1 MGRYSRLGKN
11 TLLVFVGNAGAKLIG
26 LLMLPFYTR
35 WLSVADYGVTDIIT
49 IYVTF
54 LMSIVTCCIAESI
67 FIFPKDAETE
77 QQKRYFSSG
86 IAFLSVSFCVT
97 ALCFCLADFVLK
109 YLQVENSFSR
119 NTWLIFGM
127 LVSMVLQQYAQQFT
141 RSIDKML
148 VYSITGVVLTGF
160 TALLAFLFIP
170 LWGVK
175 GYVLSIIGA
184 NILAAFYSVV
194 FSKGYTYLS
203 LHSLSFSSCK
213 EMLKYSIPLIPNGIM
228 WWLVNAFNRPLM
240 EAYLGMHDI
249 GIFAVSNKFPGILS
263 MLFTVFVSSWQIS
276 VLEEFGKEG
285 YALFFNRV
293 FRLVV
298 AGLFVLFIGIT
309 LCSKLLVSIFAAEE
323 FFDAWR
329 YIPILTLGAM
339 FSCIS
344 GFAGSNF
351 SATRESK
358 YFFYSSV
365 WGAVSAIVLN
375 FVLIPPLGIWGV
387 ALSIVISFVIMSY
400 ARVAYGW
407 KYVRITSLWTYI
419 VLLGFCVLLIITMNS
434 IESLYINIGIAIVML
449 LVAWFMNRDLLG
461 MIKNKL
467 ITHNQK

>member
-1 MGRYSRLGKN
+1 M
-11 TLLVFVGNAGAKLIG
+11 
-26 LLMLPFYTR
+26 
-35 WLSVADYGVTDIIT
+35 
-49 IYVTF
+49 
-54 LMSIVTCCIAESI
+54 
-67 FIFPKDAETE
+67 
-77 QQKRYFSSG
+77 
-86 IAFLSVSFCVT
+86 
-97 ALCFCLADFVLK
+97 
-109 YLQVENSFSR
+109 
-119 NTWLIFGM
+119 
-127 LVSMVLQQYAQQFT
+127 
-141 RSIDKML
+141 
-148 VYSITGVVLTGF
+148 
-160 TALLAFLFIP
+160 
-170 LWGVK
+170 
-175 GYVLSIIGA
+175 
-184 NILAAFYSVV
+184 
-194 FSKGYTYLS
+194 
-203 LHSLSFSSCK
+203 
-213 EMLKYSIPLIPNGIM
+213 
-228 WWLVNAFNRPLM
+228 
-240 EAYLGMHDI
+240 
-249 GIFAVSNKFPGILS
+249 
-263 MLFTVFVSSWQIS
+263 
-276 VLEEFGKEG
+276 
-285 YALFFNRV
+285 
-293 FRLVV
+293 